1 MKNLLLFFAAV
12 CFVFTGVNAQE
23 ITISGTVLDE
33 KQETLPG
40 VKVVVENTTIGAITD
55 VNGKYSITTEKKDGL
70 VLLFS
75 YIGYAT
81 QDVLVAGR
89 TELDITLEAESQ
101 VFDEI
106 VVVGYGSSRNK
117 ELTGAA
123 AKVKGEN
130 IEKLNL
136 SRMDQALQ
144 GQVSGVAINT
154 NSGSPGGSSS
164 IRIRGLSTFGD
175 NDPLILVDGVVY
187 DSDGLNALNP
197 NDIES
202 INVLKDATAGIYGV
216 RAANGVII
224 VETKKG
230 KLNAKPKIEFSM
242 YKGVQQT
249 ANRLGLLNAEEYAV
263 IKNEMFAFGGQAM
276 PFTNT
281 AIGEGTNWQDSV
293 FQTSPVESYN
303 IGISGGTK
311 NTRYSL
317 GATYY
322 AQEGIVGGSK
332 ANFSRYNARLN
343 LSTDLSEKLLLNSVF
358 LFSSDN
364 RSTLSEN
371 GIGSVLYNTVNA
383 FPNEPIRTPDGN
395 YSYLEEVA
403 DIINPIAQ
411 MENSYNYSIADKF
424 VGKEELVYKFNEH
437 LSFTNRFNYNY
448 AVVEA
453 KSFSPLAWYGP
464 GKFANSALNAELE
477 SPQVEIADSVFID
490 RGASVYEQ
498 RSSFSDL
505 TFESY
510 FNYDRTFNELHK
522 VKATLGASVFQR
534 KGAALNGTAY
544 DIPNNSWEYADI
556 SANTAAGGYLNNVGS
571 FEFKERLVSAFLRT
585 EYAYDSRYIISGIL
599 RRDGSSKF
607 GPNNRY
613 GWFPTL
619 SSAWLIS
626 EESFFNV
633 DAINFMKLRLSYGVS
648 GNDQIE
654 NFAYR
659 ALLNGEGVYVFDDLI
674 VIGTALGRAAN
685 PDLKWETTRQFNAGL
700 DLTLW
705 SALDFTTNYFI
716 KNTNDLLFQPDVS
729 GILGSYGPGG
739 YSPIINAGNVSNKGV
754 ELELAYHNKPSRDF
768 KTNISL
774 NFSHITNKVTSVPEG
789 VDYLPGAQFSVGG
802 DVATRFEEGFAIGY
816 FHGLQTDGIF
826 QTQEQIDNHNV
837 VQEGARPGDF
847 IFVDQNGDGE
857 ISFGDDLDKTFLGS
871 PIPDFTMGFALN
883 LRYKGFDM
891 SANIYAS
898 VGQEIIR
905 NYERQQPY
913 ANQLDYV
920 INRWTGPGSTNE
932 HPRLTTGATRNNSF
946 SDYYVEDGSFVRLRN
961 VQLGYTFPKKSK
973 ILKKLK
979 VESLRFYLSGN
990 NLVTL
995 TRYLGFDP
1003 DIGGGTLSA
1012 GVDYGFYPQAKT
1024 IMGGLNIKF

>member
-1 MKNLLLFFAAV
+1 MKNLILFCATLYIVFA
-12 CFVFTGVNAQE
+12 GVNAQE
-23 ITISGTVLDE
+23 ITIIGMVSDE
-33 KQETLPG
+33 KQEAFPG
-40 VKVVVENTTIGAITD
+40 VKVVVQNTTNGVITD
-55 VNGKYSITTEKKDGL
+55 VNGKYSITIEKKDGL
-70 VLLFS
+70 VLRYS
-75 YIGYAT
+75 YMGYVT

-89 TELDITLEAESQ
+89 EELNITMETESQ

-136 SRMDQALQ
+136 ARMDQALQ

-187 DSDGLNALNP
+187 DSEGLNALNP

-230 KLNAKPKIEFSM
+230 RLNTKPKIEFSM
-242 YKGVQQT
+242 YRGVQQT
-249 ANRLGLLNAEEYAV
+249 SNRLGLLNAEEYAV

-276 PFTNT
+276 PFANT

-293 FQTSPVESYN
+293 FQASPIESYN

-358 LFSSDN
+358 LFSNDN

-371 GIGSVLYNTVNA
+371 GIGSVLYNTINA
-383 FPNEPIRTPDGN
+383 FPNEPITTPDGN

-453 KSFSPLAWYGP
+453 KSFTPLAWYGP
-464 GKFANSALNAELE
+464 GKFANTALNAELE

-522 VKATLGASVFQR
+522 VKATIGASVFQR
-534 KGAALNGTAY
+534 KGAALNGTAFGV
-544 DIPNNSWEYADI
+544 PNNSWEYADI

-626 EESFFNV
+626 EESFFNI

-739 YSPIINAGNVSNKGV
+739 YSPIINAGNVSNKGI

-768 KTNISL
+768 KTNITL

-816 FHGLQTDGIF
+816 FHGLQTAGIF
-826 QTQEQIDNHNV
+826 QTQEEIDNHGV
-837 VQEGARPGDF
+837 LQEGARPGDF

-883 LRYKGFDM
+883 LRYKGLDV

-898 VGQEIIR
+898 IGQEIIR

-973 ILKKLK
+973 FLKRLK
-979 VESLRFYLSGN
+979 VQSLRFYLSGN
-990 NLVTL
+990 NLLTL

>member
-1 MKNLLLFFAAV
+1 MKHLIIFFLAL
-12 CFVFTGVNAQE
+12 CFVFTNVQAQE
-23 ITISGTVLDE
+23 ITISGTVSDE
-33 KQETLPG
+33 KQQPFPG
-40 VKVVVENTTIGAITD
+40 VKVVVANTTVGVVTD
-55 VNGKYSITTEKKDGL
+55 IDGKYSITTQKKNGL
-70 VLLFS
+70 ILRFS
-75 YIGYAT
+75 YIGYRT
-81 QDVLVAGR
+81 KEVLIGDRIELNVAM
-89 TELDITLEAESQ
+89 EAESQ

-106 VVVGYGSSRNK
+106 VVVGYGSTRNK

-187 DSDGLNALNP
+187 DSEGLNALNP

-249 ANRLGLLNAEEYAV
+249 ANKLGLLTAEEYAV
-263 IKNEMFAFGGQAM
+263 IKNEMFAFGGQNM
-276 PFTNT
+276 PFVNT
-281 AIGEGTNWQDSV
+281 GIGEGTNWQDSV
-293 FQTSPVESYN
+293 FQSSPVESYN
-303 IGISGGTK
+303 FGISGGTK

-343 LSTDLSEKLLLNSVF
+343 LSTDLSKKLVLNSVF

-371 GIGSVLYNTVNA
+371 GIGSVLYNTINA

-448 AVVEA
+448 AIVEA

-464 GKFANSALNAELE
+464 GKYANSALNAELE
-477 SPQVEIADSVFID
+477 SPLVEIADSVFIE

-510 FNYDRTFNELHK
+510 FNYDRTFNEAHK
-522 VKATLGASVFQR
+522 VKTTLGASVFQR
-534 KGAALNGTAY
+534 KGAALNGTAFN
-544 DIPNNSWEYADI
+544 IPNNSWEYADI
-556 SANTAAGGYLNNVGS
+556 SANTAVGGYLNNVGS

-585 EYAYDSRYIISGIL
+585 EYAYDSKYIVSGIL

-613 GWFPTL
+613 GLFPTL
-619 SSAWLIS
+619 SSAWVIS
-626 EESFFNV
+626 EERFFNLE
-633 DAINFMKLRLSYGVS
+633 AINFMKLRLSFGVS

-700 DLTLW
+700 DLTMW
-705 SALDFTTNYFI
+705 SVIDLTTNYFI

-729 GILGSYGPGG
+729 GVIGSYGPGG
-739 YSPIINAGNVSNKGV
+739 SSPIINAGNVSNKGV
-754 ELELAYHNKPSRDF
+754 ELEIAYHNRPARDF

-774 NFSHITNKVTSVPEG
+774 NFSHVTNKVTSVPEG

-802 DVATRFEEGFAIGY
+802 DVATRFEEGYAIGY
-816 FHGLQTDGIF
+816 FHGLQTAGIF
-826 QTQEQIDNHNV
+826 QTQEEIDNHNV
-837 VQEGARPGDF
+837 VQEGAKPGDF

-857 ISFGDDLDKTFLGS
+857 ITFGDNLDKTYLGS
-871 PIPDFTMGFALN
+871 PIPDFTMGLALN
-883 LRYKGFDM
+883 LRYKGFDLG
-891 SANIYAS
+891 ANVYAS

-932 HPRLTTGATRNNSF
+932 HPRLTTGETRNTSF

-961 VQLGYTFPKKSK
+961 VQMGYTFPKNSK
-973 ILKKLK
+973 ILGKLK
-979 VESLRFYLSGN
+979 VESLRFYISGN

-995 TRYLGFDP
+995 TKYLGFDP

>member
-1 MKNLLLFFAAV
+1 MKHLLIFFLAV
-12 CFVFTGVNAQE
+12 CFVFTNAQAQE
-23 ITISGTVLDE
+23 ITISGTVSDE
-33 KQETLPG
+33 KQQTFPG
-40 VKVVVENTTIGAITD
+40 VKVVVANTTVGVVTD
-55 VNGKYSITTEKKDGL
+55 IDGKYSITTQKKDGL
-70 VLLFS
+70 ILRFS
-75 YIGYAT
+75 YIGYRT
-81 QDVLVAGR
+81 KEVLIGDRIELNVAME
-89 TELDITLEAESQ
+89 TESQ
-101 VFDEI
+101 VFDEV
-106 VVVGYGSSRNK
+106 VVVGYGSTRNK

-187 DSDGLNALNP
+187 DSEGLNALNP

-249 ANRLGLLNAEEYAV
+249 ANKLGLLTAEEYAV
-263 IKNEMFAFGGQAM
+263 IKNEMFAFGGQSM
-276 PFTNT
+276 PFVNT
-281 AIGEGTNWQDSV
+281 GIGEGTNWQDSV
-293 FQTSPVESYN
+293 FQSSPVESYN
-303 IGISGGTK
+303 FGISGGTK

-343 LSTDLSEKLLLNSVF
+343 LSTDLSKKLVLNSVF

-371 GIGSVLYNTVNA
+371 GIGSVLYNTINA

-448 AVVEA
+448 AIVEA

-464 GKFANSALNAELE
+464 GKYANSALNAELE
-477 SPQVEIADSVFID
+477 SPLVEIADSVFIE

-510 FNYDRTFNELHK
+510 FNYDRTFNEAHK
-522 VKATLGASVFQR
+522 VKTTLGASVFQR
-534 KGAALNGTAY
+534 KGAALNGTAFN
-544 DIPNNSWEYADI
+544 IPNNSWEYADI
-556 SANTAAGGYLNNVGS
+556 SANTAVGGYLNNVGS

-585 EYAYDSRYIISGIL
+585 EYAYDSKYIVSGIL

-613 GWFPTL
+613 GLFPTL
-619 SSAWLIS
+619 SSAWVIS
-626 EESFFNV
+626 EERFFNLE
-633 DAINFMKLRLSYGVS
+633 AINFMKLRLSFGVS

-700 DLTLW
+700 DLTMW
-705 SALDFTTNYFI
+705 SVIDLTTNYFI

-729 GILGSYGPGG
+729 GVIGSYGPGG
-739 YSPIINAGNVSNKGV
+739 SSPIINAGNVSNKGV
-754 ELELAYHNKPSRDF
+754 ELEIAYHNRPARDF

-774 NFSHITNKVTSVPEG
+774 NFSHVTNKVTSVPEG

-802 DVATRFEEGFAIGY
+802 DVATRFEEGYAIGY
-816 FHGLQTDGIF
+816 FHGLQTAGIF
-826 QTQEQIDNHNV
+826 QTQEEIDNHNV
-837 VQEGARPGDF
+837 VQEGAKPGDF

-857 ISFGDDLDKTFLGS
+857 ITFGDNLDKTYLGS
-871 PIPDFTMGFALN
+871 PIPDFTMGLALN
-883 LRYKGFDM
+883 LRYKGFDLG
-891 SANIYAS
+891 ANVYAS

-932 HPRLTTGATRNNSF
+932 HPRLTTGETRNTSF

-961 VQLGYTFPKKSK
+961 VQIGYTFPKNSK
-973 ILKKLK
+973 ILGKLK
-979 VESLRFYLSGN
+979 VESLRFYISGN

-995 TRYLGFDP
+995 TKYLGFDP

>member
-1 MKNLLLFFAAV
+1 MKNLNLLFVLTFMAFSNVFAQGVAV
-12 CFVFTGVNAQE
+12 K
-23 ITISGTVLDE
+23 GTVTDE
-33 KQETLPG
+33 KKATFPG
-40 VKVVVENTTIGAITD
+40 VKVVVKGTANGVITD
-55 VNGKYSITTEKKDGL
+55 IDGKYTISIEDAEGL
-70 VLLFS
+70 VLSFS
-75 YIGYAT
+75 YMGYTT

-89 TELDITLEAESQ
+89 PEINVKMNSESQ

-123 AKVKGEN
+123 AKVKGED

-230 KLNAKPKIEFSM
+230 RLNAAPKVEFSM
-242 YKGVQQT
+242 YRGIQQT
-249 ANRLGLLNAEEYAV
+249 ANRLGLLTAEEYAV
-263 IKNEMFAFGGQAM
+263 IKNEMFAFGGQPM
-276 PFTNT
+276 PFANT

-293 FQTSPVESYN
+293 FQTAPIESYN

-317 GATYY
+317 GATYF

-343 LSTDLSEKLLLNSVF
+343 LSTDLSDKLLLNSVF

-364 RSTLSEN
+364 RSTLAEN

-383 FPNEPIRTPDGN
+383 FPNEPISTPDGN

-411 MENSYNYSIADKF
+411 MENAYNYSVADKF
-424 VGKEELVYKFNEH
+424 VGKEELVYKFNKH

-448 AVVEA
+448 AVVDA
-453 KSFSPLAWYGP
+453 KSFSPLAWFGP
-464 GKFANSALNAELE
+464 GKYANTALNADLE

-510 FNYDRTFNELHK
+510 FNYDRTFSDIHK

-534 KGAALNGTAY
+534 KGAALSGTAFN
-544 DIPNNSWEYADI
+544 IPNNSWEYADI
-556 SANTAAGGYLNNVGS
+556 SANTAPGGYLNNVGS
-571 FEFKERLVSAFLRT
+571 FEFKERLVSAFIRA
-585 EYAYDSRYIISGIL
+585 EYAYDSKYIVSGIM

-613 GWFPTL
+613 GVFPTI

-626 EESFFNV
+626 EENFFNIE
-633 DAINFMKLRLSYGVS
+633 AINFMKLRLSYGVS
-648 GNDQIE
+648 GNDQIA

-700 DLTLW
+700 DLTLL
-705 SALDFTTNYFI
+705 SSFDVTTNYFI

-729 GILGSYGPGG
+729 GIIGSYGPGG
-739 YSPIINAGNVSNKGV
+739 SSPIINAGNVSNKGV

-768 KTNISL
+768 KTNVSF

-816 FHGLQTDGIF
+816 FHGLQTAGIY
-826 QTQEQIDNHNV
+826 QTQEDIDNATV
-837 VQEGARPGDF
+837 IQEGARPGDF

-857 ISFGDDLDKTFLGS
+857 ISFGDDNDKTYLGS

-883 LRYKGFDM
+883 LKFKGLDF
-891 SANIYAS
+891 SANIYSAI
-898 VGQEIIR
+898 GQEIIR

-961 VQLGYTFPKKSK
+961 VQLGYTFSK
-973 ILKKLK
+973 NNPLLKKLK
-979 VESLRFYLSGN
+979 IESLRFYVSGN

-1024 IMGGLNIKF
+1024 IMGGINIKF

>member
-1 MKNLLLFFAAV
+1 MKHLLLLLAAACYALTSV
-12 CFVFTGVNAQE
+12 RAQE
-23 ITISGTVLDE
+23 ITISGTVSDE
-33 KQETLPG
+33 TQATLPG
-40 VKVVVENTTIGAITD
+40 VKVVVENTTLGAITD
-55 VNGKYSITTEKKDGL
+55 INGKYSITLENKEGL
-70 VLLFS
+70 VLRFS

-81 QDVLVAGR
+81 QEVLVAGR
-89 TELDITLEAESQ
+89 TELDITLKIESQ

-216 RAANGVII
+216 RAENGVII

-276 PFTNT
+276 PFANT

-343 LSTDLSEKLLLNSVF
+343 LSTDLSDKLLLNSVF
-358 LFSSDN
+358 LFSNDN

-453 KSFSPLAWYGP
+453 KSFTPLVWYGP

-522 VKATLGASVFQR
+522 VKATVGASVFQR

-544 DIPNNSWEYADI
+544 GIPNNSWEYADI

-585 EYAYDSRYIISGIL
+585 EYTYDSRYIISGIL

-626 EESFFNV
+626 EESFFDV
-633 DAINFMKLRLSYGVS
+633 DAINFLKLRLSYGVS

-754 ELELAYHNKPSRDF
+754 ELELAYHNKPSKDF

-816 FHGLQTDGIF
+816 FHGLQTAGVF
-826 QTQEQIDNHNV
+826 QTQEEIDNHDV

-990 NLVTL
+990 NLITL
-995 TRYLGFDP
+995 TKYMGFDP

-1012 GVDYGFYPQAKT
+1012 GVDYGFYPQAQT

>member
-1 MKNLLLFFAAV
+1 MKHLFLLLAAA
-12 CFVFTGVNAQE
+12 CFVLTNVRAQE

-33 KQETLPG
+33 KQETFPG
-40 VKVVVENTTIGAITD
+40 VKVVVENTTNGAVTD
-55 VNGKYSITTEKKDGL
+55 VNGKYSITTEKKDDL
-70 VLLFS
+70 ILRFS
-75 YIGYAT
+75 YIGYVT
-81 QDVLVAGR
+81 QKVLVAGR
-89 TELDITLEAESQ
+89 TELDITLEIESQ

-130 IEKLNL
+130 LEKLNL

-263 IKNEMFAFGGQAM
+263 IKNEMFAFGGQSM
-276 PFTNT
+276 PFANT

-343 LSTDLSEKLLLNSVF
+343 LSTDLSDKLLLNSVF
-358 LFSSDN
+358 LFSNDN

-453 KSFSPLAWYGP
+453 KSFTPLAWYGP

-510 FNYDRTFNELHK
+510 FNYDRAFNELHK
-522 VKATLGASVFQR
+522 VKATVGASVFQR

-544 DIPNNSWEYADI
+544 GIPNNSWEYADI

-585 EYAYDSRYIISGIL
+585 EYAYDSRYIVSGIL

-619 SSAWLIS
+619 SSAWVIS

-729 GILGSYGPGG
+729 GIIGSYGPGG

-816 FHGLQTDGIF
+816 FHGLQTAGIF
-826 QTQEQIDNHNV
+826 QTQEEIDNHDV
-837 VQEGARPGDF
+837 VQEGAGPGDF

-871 PIPDFTMGFALN
+871 PIPDFTMGFALS

-898 VGQEIIR
+898 IGQEIIR

-961 VQLGYTFPKKSK
+961 VQLGYTFPKKSQ

-990 NLVTL
+990 NLLTL

>member
-40 VKVVVENTTIGAITD
+40 VKVVVENTTNGAVTD

-70 VLLFS
+70 ILRFS
-75 YIGYAT
+75 YIGYVT
-81 QDVLVAGR
+81 QKVLVAGR
-89 TELDITLEAESQ
+89 TELDITLEVESQ

-263 IKNEMFAFGGQAM
+263 IKNEMFAFGGQSM
-276 PFTNT
+276 PFANT

-343 LSTDLSEKLLLNSVF
+343 LSTDLSDKLLLNSVF
-358 LFSSDN
+358 LFSNDN

-453 KSFSPLAWYGP
+453 KSFTPLAWYGP

-522 VKATLGASVFQR
+522 VKATVGASVFQR

-544 DIPNNSWEYADI
+544 GIPNNSWEYADI

-729 GILGSYGPGG
+729 GVLGSYGPGG

-816 FHGLQTDGIF
+816 FHGLQTAGIF
-826 QTQEQIDNHNV
+826 QTQEEIDNHDV

-990 NLVTL
+990 NLITL
-995 TRYLGFDP
+995 TRYKGFDP

-1012 GVDYGFYPQAKT
+1012 GVDYGFYPQAQT

>member
-40 VKVVVENTTIGAITD
+40 VKVVVENTTNGAVTD

-70 VLLFS
+70 ILRFS
-75 YIGYAT
+75 YIGYVT
-81 QDVLVAGR
+81 QKVLVVGR
-89 TELDITLEAESQ
+89 TELDITLEVESQ

-263 IKNEMFAFGGQAM
+263 IKNEMFAFGGQSM
-276 PFTNT
+276 PFANT

-343 LSTDLSEKLLLNSVF
+343 LSTDLSDKLLLNSVF
-358 LFSSDN
+358 LFSNDN

-371 GIGSVLYNTVNA
+371 GIGSLLYNTVNA

-453 KSFSPLAWYGP
+453 KSFTPLAWYGP

-522 VKATLGASVFQR
+522 VKATAGASVFQR

-544 DIPNNSWEYADI
+544 GIPNNSWEYADI

-626 EESFFNV
+626 EESFFNI

-774 NFSHITNKVTSVPEG
+774 NFSHITNKVTSVPAG

-816 FHGLQTDGIF
+816 FHGLQTAGIF
-826 QTQEQIDNHNV
+826 QTQEEIDNHDV

-847 IFVDQNGDGE
+847 IFIDQNRDGE

-990 NLVTL
+990 NLLTL
-995 TRYLGFDP
+995 TRYMGFDP

-1012 GVDYGFYPQAKT
+1012 GVDYGFYPQAQT